1 MQETTTE
8 NTTPG
13 TPAAPRTDRLEVLKE
28 LGRGSI
34 GVVRK
39 ARNPQLDRLLA
50 LRQFEVP
57 EWLDDADDV
66 IKRILSEARAASALD
81 HPAIARL
88 YTCGY
93 KGFTLLVTSEFV
105 EGQTLSE
112 LMGSR
117 TPELAEVLSFAKQ
130 LCSALD
136 YAHSKGVF
144 HHFLN
149 PSNVKVLPDGT
160 LKLLDFGLLCDK
172 NLLSQTPAKKLANE
186 PYLSP
191 EQLKGKP
198 LDRAANLFSAAT
210 ILYELYTA
218 RSPFS
223 GKHLGEVDRA
233 ILDVN
238 PNPLNVAHPRVS
250 SAISSVILKALSKS
264 PSERFSSG
272 QQLADALDAAAMKI
286 ETVRVNSQPAA
297 KPVPPSAPATDVEPW
312 EGYNP
317 PPRSVAPSR
326 SVAPPTATNLPP
338 VIPPPATVRV
348 QVGTSTT
355 PWKLVG
361 GVVACLVV
369 VAGLAAY
376 FQRKPGESREPAP
389 QTKSD
394 KTAPLPTPTAV
405 AEASP
410 AAGATTAGQAAP
422 TAEAMPNPAA
432 EPAPED
438 IQPLKTFDTPSVLIT
453 SKRHGKTARA
463 RKVAAPR
470 VPTGPQQGEL
480 LVSSVPTD
488 ATVEIEGLAGQSW
501 NTPQTIGALS
511 PRNYKLTFSKPG
523 YAPEVRMA
531 QVSTGNRIGVDVRL
545 TPVKGWLT
553 VAGSPAGA
561 SVLIDGRETG
571 KVTPATFMLDPG
583 AHNVSLRKAGY
594 LDTGSQIQFAA
605 GQTTNYSPMLP
616 VAGRTD
622 NIRIV
627 GGGIGMGKIFGGGSS
642 QGKARIE
649 IKSEPKGA
657 QVIVNGTPLQK
668 TTPLEIQVEAGN
680 YDIILQK
687 EGYKAVHESAIVG
700 IEDRVKIERTLSR

>member
-1 MQETTTE
+1 
-8 NTTPG
+8 
-13 TPAAPRTDRLEVLKE
+13 
-28 LGRGSI
+28 
-34 GVVRK
+34 
-39 ARNPQLDRLLA
+39 
-50 LRQFEVP
+50 
-57 EWLDDADDV
+57 
-66 IKRILSEARAASALD
+66 
-81 HPAIARL
+81 
-88 YTCGY
+88 
-93 KGFTLLVTSEFV
+93 
-105 EGQTLSE
+105 
-112 LMGSR
+112 
-117 TPELAEVLSFAKQ
+117 
-130 LCSALD
+130 LD

-149 PSNVKVLPDGT
+149 PSNIKVLPDGT

-172 NLLSQTPAKKLANE
+172 NLLSQAPAKKLANE

-210 ILYELYTA
+210 ILYELYTG
-218 RSPFS
+218 RIPFW

-238 PNPLNVAHPRVS
+238 PNPLNLAHPRVS
-250 SAISSVILKALSKS
+250 LAISSVILKALSKS
-264 PSERFSSG
+264 PRERFLSG
-272 QQLADALDAAAMKI
+272 QQLVDALEAAAMKI
-286 ETVRVNSQPAA
+286 EPVRINSQPDA
-297 KPVPPSAPATDVEPW
+297 KPVAPSGPATDAEPW

-317 PPRSVAPSR
+317 PPRSVAS
-326 SVAPPTATNLPP
+326 PTPTKLPP
-338 VIPPPATVRV
+338 VTPPPTTVWV

-355 PWKLVG
+355 QWKLVG

-369 VAGLAAY
+369 VAALAAY
-376 FQRKPGESREPAP
+376 FQRKPGSSQEPPPQAKSQKAAP
-389 QTKSD
+389 VQ
-394 KTAPLPTPTAV
+394 TAPPAAV
-405 AEASP
+405 ATPSGEASP
-410 AAGATTAGQAAP
+410 VADANPATAGA
-422 TAEAMPNPAA
+422 EL
-432 EPAPED
+432 APED
-438 IQPLKTFDTPSVLIT
+438 IHALDTFATPSVLT
-453 SKRHGKTARA
+453 SPKRGKSARVRRA
-463 RKVAAPR
+463 AAPK

-480 LVSSVPTD
+480 VVSSVPAD

-523 YAPEVRMA
+523 YAPEVRTV
-531 QVSTGNRIGVDVRL
+531 QVSAGNRIGVDVRL
-545 TPVKGWLT
+545 NAVKGWLT

-571 KVTPATFMLDPG
+571 KMTPATFMLDP
-583 AHNVSLRKAGY
+583 ATHNVSLRKAGY
-594 LDTGSQIQFAA
+594 LDTGSQIQLAA
-605 GQTTNYSPMLP
+605 GQTTSYSPTLL

-627 GGGIGMGKIFGGGSS
+627 GGGMGMGMGKIFGGAGSS

>member
-8 NTTPG
+8 NTSAG

-34 GVVRK
+34 GIVRK

-57 EWLDDADDV
+57 EWLDDADDL
-66 IKRILSEARAASALD
+66 IKRILTEARAASTLD

-93 KGFTLLVTSEFV
+93 KGFTFFVTGEFV
-105 EGQTLSE
+105 DGQTLRE
-112 LMGSR
+112 LMGIR
-117 TPELAEVLSFAKQ
+117 TPELAEVLSYAKQ

-136 YAHSKGVF
+136 YAHRQGVF

-149 PSNVKVLPDGT
+149 PSNIKVLPDGT

-172 NLLSQTPAKKLANE
+172 NLLSQTPIKKLANE

-191 EQLKGKP
+191 EQLRGKP
-198 LDRAANLFSAAT
+198 VDRAANLFSAAAV
-210 ILYELYTA
+210 LYELYTA

-264 PSERFSSG
+264 PAERFSSG

-286 ETVRVNSQPAA
+286 EPVRVNNQPAA
-297 KPVPPSAPATDVEPW
+297 KPVAPNAPAADTEPW

-317 PPRSVAPSR
+317 PPRSVAP
-326 SVAPPTATNLPP
+326 PPATKLPP
-338 VIPPPATVRV
+338 VTPPPATARV
-348 QVGTSTT
+348 QVGTSTAH
-355 PWKLVG
+355 WKLVG

-369 VAGLAAY
+369 VAALAAY
-376 FQRKPGESREPAP
+376 FQRKPGESSPPPPQAKSRKAAP
-389 QTKSD
+389 VPTV
-394 KTAPLPTPTAV
+394 APPAV
-405 AEASP
+405 ATP
-410 AAGATTAGQAAP
+410 AADATPAAQAAP
-422 TAEAMPNPAA
+422 TTEAKPATAAA
-432 EPAPED
+432 EPTPED
-438 IQPLKTFDTPSVLIT
+438 IQPLNTFATPSVLT
-453 SKRHGKTARA
+453 TPKHGKAARA
-463 RKVAAPR
+463 RKVVAPR
-470 VPTGPQQGEL
+470 VPTGPRQGEL
-480 LVSSVPTD
+480 MVSSVPSD
-488 ATVEIEGLAGQSW
+488 ATVEIEGLTGQSW

-511 PRNYKLTFSKPG
+511 PGSYKLTFSRPG
-523 YAPEVRMA
+523 YASEVRTA
-531 QVSTGNRIGVDVRL
+531 QVSAGNRIGVDVRL
-545 TPVKGWLT
+545 NAVKGWLM

-571 KVTPATFMLDPG
+571 KVTPATLMLDPG
-583 AHNVSLRKAGY
+583 AHNVALRKAGY
-594 LDTGSQIQFAA
+594 LDTGREIQLAA
-605 GQTTNYSPMLP
+605 GQTTSYSPTLL

-627 GGGIGMGKIFGGGSS
+627 GGGMGMGMGKIFGGGGSS

-687 EGYKAVHESAIVG
+687 EGYKVVHESAIVG